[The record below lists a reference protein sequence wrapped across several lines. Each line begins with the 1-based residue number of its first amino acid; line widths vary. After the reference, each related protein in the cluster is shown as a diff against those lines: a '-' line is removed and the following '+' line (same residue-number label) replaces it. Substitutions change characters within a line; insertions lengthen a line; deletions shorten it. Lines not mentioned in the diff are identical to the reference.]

1 VRADPPPSGFYAPDP
16 YADRWLV
23 IGLGLLAAIL
33 LWYVAVW
40 WLTRERR
47 RAAGTRL
54 SGDRLEVLRS
64 DCLRQIG
71 LLVADV
77 RAGRVAERQGHQQ
90 LSLLVRHFVM
100 DASGV
105 AATAMTLTDLR
116 DGAERQRLAPV
127 GDVVEVLYPGEFG
140 AHGAGEL
147 EAAAEA
153 ARRMV
158 SQWN

>member
-1 VRADPPPSGFYAPDP
+1 MRADPPPNGFYAPDP

-33 LWYVAVW
+33 VWYVAVW
-40 WLTRERR
+40 WLTRERKP
-47 RAAGTRL
+47 APATRL
-54 SGDRLEVLRS
+54 SGDRLELLRS
-64 DCLRQIG
+64 DCLRQIE

-100 DASGV
+100 EASGV

-116 DGAERQRLAPV
+116 AGAERQRLAPV
-127 GDVVEVLYPGEFG
+127 GDVVGQLYPAEFG
-140 AHGAGEL
+140 AHEAVEL
-147 EAAAEA
+147 ETAAGA

-158 SQWN
+158 SQWS

>member
-1 VRADPPPSGFYAPDP
+1 VRADPPPNGFYAPDP

-33 LWYVAVW
+33 VWYVAVW
-40 WLTRERR
+40 WLTRDRK
-47 RAAGTRL
+47 RAPAGL
-54 SGDRLEVLRS
+54 SGDRLEVFRS
-64 DCLRQIG
+64 DCLRQIE

-100 DASGV
+100 EASGV

-116 DGAERQRLAPV
+116 DGAERHRLAPV
-127 GDVVEVLYPGEFG
+127 GDVVEGLYPGEFG
-140 AHGAGEL
+140 AHEAVAL
-147 EAAAEA
+147 ETAADA

-158 SQWN
+158 AQWS